1 MKLTFLFV
9 LAAWST
15 FALATPKIVL
25 QKRSDDPCP
34 KGKHEVTVT
43 EISDLVEMKDSGE
56 NPTQLKEVRKVCQ
69 GNSRHKI
76 KERK

>member
-1 MKLTFLFV
+1 M
-9 LAAWST
+9 
-15 FALATPKIVL
+15 

-43 EISDLVEMKDSGE
+43 EISELVELKDSGE
-56 NPTQLKEVRKVCQ
+56 NPMQLKEVRKVCQ